1 MASAPAGGN
10 DSSSSK
16 ESKATVA
23 PLDQGSSTAAGN
35 GFIDYS
41 NDPLAAGLYQS
52 WSITPAAGV
61 NSYAGYQRQQLLEQR
76 QQQQE
81 QQQLIQQ
88 LEADGDMLPMQQ
100 LQQVQQVQQTRK
112 KLPSYSSASHYG
124 GDTDWK
130 LLNEA
135 AADVAR
141 FKVQQL
147 KSGSSGGGSSSSSK
161 SGSKRSK
168 KRWARQLQ
176 ELPGWLLY
184 RYYNW
189 RQDGVS
195 DLLLITAVS
204 TTLLI
209 TAALLKRTLV
219 DPSDP
224 TALLLQQQ
232 QQYLSSAAAAGSAAE
247 VTAAAPAEAA
257 ARLTA
262 AAASPAAPELVDSA
276 FPASS
281 SSSSSGS
288 VDAVKRWLAALGTD
302 VYQVMVLSFG
312 ENFPNPD
319 DGVSPVEELFS
330 IGVALSGLAGFAL
343 ALALVEQ
350 VVLETNMANVK
361 RGSPVYEAGHY
372 LVLGWA
378 VSQRDLELLIKLVG
392 QLISSAAADGGATI
406 VVLTQREKLE
416 MEELFRRTIPPAARA
431 GSRLVFRQGSPL
443 LPTDLSNVAA
453 SKARSTI
460 IISDQSRG
468 RDEADA
474 QSLRCAILLD
484 ELDGYRGLRKGR
496 AMGHIVVETRTPNAV
511 PLLRFSCSKR
521 VIALPAG
528 HMNARRLARML
539 KRPFIS
545 WVSQRL
551 WAFDSRCSLFMHAA
565 HDLTGTR
572 FRSLAFLFPDAIVM
586 GVAHMASG
594 RVTLN
599 PMLDYVLA
607 ADDELILCR
616 PTAIPTGEFSHLPE
630 LLTISE
636 LELLGQQLL
645 QQQQQREQS
654 LRSSPLAPLL
664 QQQQQQRREWMWQ
677 QQVQAVLD
685 LARMKQLQQQPPQ
698 QQQLQSMQELDA
710 ESAKVL
716 AEQHVA
722 PGIISVDDVQ
732 GPSAVLQPSALP
744 LPLTTAA
751 DSTPDSSTA
760 AAAAA
765 AAPGSSSSGSG
776 GLVRSVT
783 GKSVMKLG
791 FAAVMDDNSPSVSQ
805 LQRASASSASLA
817 DEKDFESANAA
828 RQQLLQLEQQQ
839 EARRLQQQ
847 RQQQQHEEHLAMV
860 DQCSPDLVAA
870 AGLQQ
875 PDVAVMRGSVNGAN
889 AAAAAAAASV
899 SAADEPAA
907 AAAGTATREL
917 FARSSSSSSAAGL
930 QRSSS
935 INMAYKSAILS
946 DSEEVDLG
954 PGPWGNSSS
963 IRSSGSSNGSS
974 SSSSGSRSL
983 RFAALAAGDPLAVD
997 SGSLDVEDG
1006 VMSDVEGELE
1016 VLSHVP
1022 SLQRENLSDAD
1033 TSPEQ
1038 PAAATAAAAAGEAAA
1053 PAAAVIAMLDGETLE
1068 GAAAAAAFATAE
1080 VSAADCSMP
1089 PPDVHGWSSLS
1100 STLDSMDSMQQASS
1114 SISSIDM
1121 QELQRRSVVQPAAA
1135 AAADGGALSSAG
1147 SVTSSRDGLDGT
1159 ADISSSSSSRGG
1171 AAGPAVLSS
1180 SPSNTPSSSI
1190 GSTSSVDRSHAVW
1203 QDEGASYGKPQQGS
1217 SSSSSSSSTAG
1228 SSTCAGDQPGSSSNS
1243 SIGSSSTVQLA
1254 PAAAPAAAAAAKD
1267 SSDSHK
1273 DTSSFNY
1280 VPREYLAVD
1289 SSPEAL
1295 MVCGWSESG
1304 FMAELLYELDSGASC
1319 LPPGSEIVFVNCHPP
1334 EDTLGALLR
1343 GKTLTNVKV
1352 SHVYADPLQRNQLAA
1367 LPLARFRA
1375 AIVLAD
1381 AVWADPDGDERN
1393 GIDSIDQPSVLRQ
1406 DSLMVMVQLNI
1417 RKLLED
1423 LALPPINII
1432 CQKVATQGLTRFE
1445 DRRRL
1450 PLGISINFNS
1460 MAAKLLTQVAVNPLS
1475 MLVMNSFGMRADL
1488 TIVDASEYC
1497 GRGEAISFWRVLSR
1511 AQSAGD
1517 VLLGYYVL
1525 PSHIDQPIESTI
1537 NPQGLAARS
1546 VQRVWNTGD
1555 GRLKFMVI
1563 RDKECEAE

>member
-1 MASAPAGGN
+1 
-10 DSSSSK
+10 
-16 ESKATVA
+16 
-23 PLDQGSSTAAGN
+23 
-35 GFIDYS
+35 
-41 NDPLAAGLYQS
+41 
-52 WSITPAAGV
+52 
-61 NSYAGYQRQQLLEQR
+61 
-76 QQQQE
+76 
-81 QQQLIQQ
+81 
-88 LEADGDMLPMQQ
+88 MQQ

-147 KSGSSGGGSSSSSK
+147 KSGSSGGSSSSSSSK

-281 SSSSSGS
+281 SSSSSSS

-616 PTAIPTGEFSHLPE
+616 PTAIPT
-630 LLTISE
+630 
-636 LELLGQQLL
+636 
-645 QQQQQREQS
+645 
-654 LRSSPLAPLL
+654 
-664 QQQQQQRREWMWQ
+664 
-677 QQVQAVLD
+677 
-685 LARMKQLQQQPPQ
+685 
-698 QQQLQSMQELDA
+698 
-710 ESAKVL
+710 
-716 AEQHVA
+716 
-722 PGIISVDDVQ
+722 
-732 GPSAVLQPSALP
+732 
-744 LPLTTAA
+744 
-751 DSTPDSSTA
+751 
-760 AAAAA
+760 
-765 AAPGSSSSGSG
+765 
-776 GLVRSVT
+776 
-783 GKSVMKLG
+783 
-791 FAAVMDDNSPSVSQ
+791 
-805 LQRASASSASLA
+805 
-817 DEKDFESANAA
+817 
-828 RQQLLQLEQQQ
+828 
-839 EARRLQQQ
+839 
-847 RQQQQHEEHLAMV
+847 
-860 DQCSPDLVAA
+860 
-870 AGLQQ
+870 
-875 PDVAVMRGSVNGAN
+875 
-889 AAAAAAAASV
+889 
-899 SAADEPAA
+899 
-907 AAAGTATREL
+907 
-917 FARSSSSSSAAGL
+917 
-930 QRSSS
+930 
-935 INMAYKSAILS
+935 
-946 DSEEVDLG
+946 
-954 PGPWGNSSS
+954 
-963 IRSSGSSNGSS
+963 
-974 SSSSGSRSL
+974 
-983 RFAALAAGDPLAVD
+983 
-997 SGSLDVEDG
+997 
-1006 VMSDVEGELE
+1006 
-1016 VLSHVP
+1016 
-1022 SLQRENLSDAD
+1022 
-1033 TSPEQ
+1033 
-1038 PAAATAAAAAGEAAA
+1038 
-1053 PAAAVIAMLDGETLE
+1053 
-1068 GAAAAAAFATAE
+1068 
-1080 VSAADCSMP
+1080 
-1089 PPDVHGWSSLS
+1089 
-1100 STLDSMDSMQQASS
+1100 
-1114 SISSIDM
+1114 
-1121 QELQRRSVVQPAAA
+1121 
-1135 AAADGGALSSAG
+1135 
-1147 SVTSSRDGLDGT
+1147 
-1159 ADISSSSSSRGG
+1159 
-1171 AAGPAVLSS
+1171 
-1180 SPSNTPSSSI
+1180 
-1190 GSTSSVDRSHAVW
+1190 
-1203 QDEGASYGKPQQGS
+1203 
-1217 SSSSSSSSTAG
+1217 
-1228 SSTCAGDQPGSSSNS
+1228 
-1243 SIGSSSTVQLA
+1243 
-1254 PAAAPAAAAAAKD
+1254 AAAAKD

-1563 RDKECEAE
+1563 CDKECEAE

>member
-1 MASAPAGGN
+1 
-10 DSSSSK
+10 
-16 ESKATVA
+16 
-23 PLDQGSSTAAGN
+23 
-35 GFIDYS
+35 
-41 NDPLAAGLYQS
+41 
-52 WSITPAAGV
+52 
-61 NSYAGYQRQQLLEQR
+61 
-76 QQQQE
+76 
-81 QQQLIQQ
+81 
-88 LEADGDMLPMQQ
+88 MQQ

-147 KSGSSGGGSSSSSK
+147 KSGSSGGSSSSSSK

-189 RQDGVS
+189 RQDG
-195 DLLLITAVS
+195 
-204 TTLLI
+204 
-209 TAALLKRTLV
+209 
-219 DPSDP
+219 
-224 TALLLQQQ
+224 
-232 QQYLSSAAAAGSAAE
+232 
-247 VTAAAPAEAA
+247 
-257 ARLTA
+257 
-262 AAASPAAPELVDSA
+262 
-276 FPASS
+276 
-281 SSSSSGS
+281 
-288 VDAVKRWLAALGTD
+288 
-302 VYQVMVLSFG
+302 VMVLSFG

-616 PTAIPTGEFSHLPE
+616 PTAIPT
-630 LLTISE
+630 
-636 LELLGQQLL
+636 
-645 QQQQQREQS
+645 
-654 LRSSPLAPLL
+654 
-664 QQQQQQRREWMWQ
+664 
-677 QQVQAVLD
+677 
-685 LARMKQLQQQPPQ
+685 
-698 QQQLQSMQELDA
+698 
-710 ESAKVL
+710 
-716 AEQHVA
+716 
-722 PGIISVDDVQ
+722 
-732 GPSAVLQPSALP
+732 
-744 LPLTTAA
+744 
-751 DSTPDSSTA
+751 
-760 AAAAA
+760 
-765 AAPGSSSSGSG
+765 
-776 GLVRSVT
+776 
-783 GKSVMKLG
+783 
-791 FAAVMDDNSPSVSQ
+791 
-805 LQRASASSASLA
+805 
-817 DEKDFESANAA
+817 
-828 RQQLLQLEQQQ
+828 
-839 EARRLQQQ
+839 
-847 RQQQQHEEHLAMV
+847 
-860 DQCSPDLVAA
+860 
-870 AGLQQ
+870 
-875 PDVAVMRGSVNGAN
+875 
-889 AAAAAAAASV
+889 
-899 SAADEPAA
+899 
-907 AAAGTATREL
+907 
-917 FARSSSSSSAAGL
+917 
-930 QRSSS
+930 
-935 INMAYKSAILS
+935 
-946 DSEEVDLG
+946 
-954 PGPWGNSSS
+954 
-963 IRSSGSSNGSS
+963 
-974 SSSSGSRSL
+974 
-983 RFAALAAGDPLAVD
+983 
-997 SGSLDVEDG
+997 
-1006 VMSDVEGELE
+1006 
-1016 VLSHVP
+1016 
-1022 SLQRENLSDAD
+1022 
-1033 TSPEQ
+1033 
-1038 PAAATAAAAAGEAAA
+1038 
-1053 PAAAVIAMLDGETLE
+1053 
-1068 GAAAAAAFATAE
+1068 
-1080 VSAADCSMP
+1080 
-1089 PPDVHGWSSLS
+1089 
-1100 STLDSMDSMQQASS
+1100 
-1114 SISSIDM
+1114 
-1121 QELQRRSVVQPAAA
+1121 
-1135 AAADGGALSSAG
+1135 
-1147 SVTSSRDGLDGT
+1147 
-1159 ADISSSSSSRGG
+1159 
-1171 AAGPAVLSS
+1171 
-1180 SPSNTPSSSI
+1180 
-1190 GSTSSVDRSHAVW
+1190 
-1203 QDEGASYGKPQQGS
+1203 
-1217 SSSSSSSSTAG
+1217 
-1228 SSTCAGDQPGSSSNS
+1228 
-1243 SIGSSSTVQLA
+1243 
-1254 PAAAPAAAAAAKD
+1254 AAAAKD

>member
-1 MASAPAGGN
+1 
-10 DSSSSK
+10 
-16 ESKATVA
+16 
-23 PLDQGSSTAAGN
+23 
-35 GFIDYS
+35 
-41 NDPLAAGLYQS
+41 
-52 WSITPAAGV
+52 
-61 NSYAGYQRQQLLEQR
+61 
-76 QQQQE
+76 
-81 QQQLIQQ
+81 
-88 LEADGDMLPMQQ
+88 MQQ

-147 KSGSSGGGSSSSSK
+147 KSGSSGGSSSSSSSK

-281 SSSSSGS
+281 SSSSSSS

-616 PTAIPTGEFSHLPE
+616 PTAIPT
-630 LLTISE
+630 
-636 LELLGQQLL
+636 
-645 QQQQQREQS
+645 
-654 LRSSPLAPLL
+654 
-664 QQQQQQRREWMWQ
+664 
-677 QQVQAVLD
+677 
-685 LARMKQLQQQPPQ
+685 
-698 QQQLQSMQELDA
+698 
-710 ESAKVL
+710 
-716 AEQHVA
+716 
-722 PGIISVDDVQ
+722 
-732 GPSAVLQPSALP
+732 
-744 LPLTTAA
+744 
-751 DSTPDSSTA
+751 
-760 AAAAA
+760 
-765 AAPGSSSSGSG
+765 
-776 GLVRSVT
+776 
-783 GKSVMKLG
+783 
-791 FAAVMDDNSPSVSQ
+791 
-805 LQRASASSASLA
+805 
-817 DEKDFESANAA
+817 
-828 RQQLLQLEQQQ
+828 
-839 EARRLQQQ
+839 
-847 RQQQQHEEHLAMV
+847 
-860 DQCSPDLVAA
+860 
-870 AGLQQ
+870 
-875 PDVAVMRGSVNGAN
+875 
-889 AAAAAAAASV
+889 
-899 SAADEPAA
+899 
-907 AAAGTATREL
+907 
-917 FARSSSSSSAAGL
+917 
-930 QRSSS
+930 
-935 INMAYKSAILS
+935 
-946 DSEEVDLG
+946 
-954 PGPWGNSSS
+954 
-963 IRSSGSSNGSS
+963 
-974 SSSSGSRSL
+974 
-983 RFAALAAGDPLAVD
+983 
-997 SGSLDVEDG
+997 
-1006 VMSDVEGELE
+1006 
-1016 VLSHVP
+1016 
-1022 SLQRENLSDAD
+1022 
-1033 TSPEQ
+1033 
-1038 PAAATAAAAAGEAAA
+1038 
-1053 PAAAVIAMLDGETLE
+1053 
-1068 GAAAAAAFATAE
+1068 
-1080 VSAADCSMP
+1080 
-1089 PPDVHGWSSLS
+1089 
-1100 STLDSMDSMQQASS
+1100 
-1114 SISSIDM
+1114 
-1121 QELQRRSVVQPAAA
+1121 
-1135 AAADGGALSSAG
+1135 
-1147 SVTSSRDGLDGT
+1147 
-1159 ADISSSSSSRGG
+1159 
-1171 AAGPAVLSS
+1171 
-1180 SPSNTPSSSI
+1180 
-1190 GSTSSVDRSHAVW
+1190 
-1203 QDEGASYGKPQQGS
+1203 
-1217 SSSSSSSSTAG
+1217 
-1228 SSTCAGDQPGSSSNS
+1228 
-1243 SIGSSSTVQLA
+1243 
-1254 PAAAPAAAAAAKD
+1254 AAAAKD

-1295 MVCGWSESG
+1295 MVCGWSESGFMAELLYELDSGASCLPSNAHVAPLKVLHTHLLLCCCDGRLHG

-1563 RDKECEAE
+1563 CDKECEAE